1 MSAYNPTDI
10 RAQARRK
17 QDGEMLD
24 RAKRQELSD
33 DINWLMA
40 DARGRRLMRQWLAF
54 CGVDQTSFTG
64 DSKTFFREGAR
75 NVGLMLKAQVVEHA
89 MDGYFAM
96 LREHAEDAKADAA
109 LRALTS
115 RDGA

>member
-1 MSAYNPTDI
+1 VSGYNPTDM
-10 RAQARRK
+10 RAQALRK
-17 QDGEMLD
+17 QANDVID

-75 NVGLMLKAQVVEHA
+75 NVGLMLKGQLVEYA
-89 MDGYFAM
+89 MEGYFQM
-96 LREHAEDAKADAA
+96 LREHAQEAQEDAA
-109 LRALTS
+109 LRALTGKA
-115 RDGA
+115 GA

>member
-1 MSAYNPTDI
+1 VSNYNPTDI
-10 RAQARRK
+10 RAQAQRK
-17 QDGEMLD
+17 QANEVLD

-64 DSKTFFREGAR
+64 DSKTFFREGGR
-75 NVGLMLKAQVVEHA
+75 NVGLMLKGQLVEHA
-89 MDGYFAM
+89 LEGYFTM
-96 LREHAEDAKADAA
+96 LREHAQEAQEDAA
-109 LRALTS
+109 LRVLTG
-115 RDGA
+115 RAGA

>member
-17 QDGEMLD
+17 QDGEALD

-75 NVGLMLKAQVVEHA
+75 NVGLMLKAQLTEYA
-89 MDGYFAM
+89 MEGYFQM

-109 LRALTS
+109 LRALTY

>member
-1 MSAYNPTDI
+1 MSSYNPTDI
-10 RAQARRK
+10 RAQAQRK
-17 QDGEMLD
+17 QANEVLD

-54 CGVDQTSFTG
+54 CGVDQTPFTG
-64 DSKTFFREGAR
+64 DSKTFFKAGAQ
-75 NVGLMLKAQVVEHA
+75 NVGIMLKSQLTEYA
-89 MDGYFAM
+89 MEGYFQM
-96 LREHAEDAKADAA
+96 LREHLEDAKADAA

>member
-1 MSAYNPTDI
+1 MSNYNPTDI
-10 RAQARRK
+10 RSQQQRK
-17 QDGEMLD
+17 QANEIQD

-40 DARGRRLMRQWLAF
+40 DARGRRLMRQWLGF

-75 NVGLMLKAQVVEHA
+75 NVGLMLKGQIVEYA
-89 MDGYFAM
+89 MEGYFQM

-109 LRALTS
+109 MRALTGKT
-115 RDGA
+115 GA

>member
-1 MSAYNPTDI
+1 MSGYNPTDT
-10 RAQARRK
+10 RAQAQRK
-17 QDGEMLD
+17 QANAVMD

-33 DINWLMA
+33 DINWLMG

-75 NVGLMLKAQVVEHA
+75 NVGLMLKGQLVEHA
-89 MDGYFAM
+89 LEGYFTM
-96 LREHAEDAKADAA
+96 LREHAKDAEEEAA
-109 LRALTS
+109 LRALTEKA
-115 RDGA
+115 GA